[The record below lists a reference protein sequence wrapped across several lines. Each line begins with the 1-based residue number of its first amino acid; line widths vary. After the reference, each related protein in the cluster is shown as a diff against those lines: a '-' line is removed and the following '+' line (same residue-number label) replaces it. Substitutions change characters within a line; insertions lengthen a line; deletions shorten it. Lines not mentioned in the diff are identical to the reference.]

1 MNILALRAHNS
12 ELFFDG
18 ITEGAIDY
26 SYIRGVLPVGGG
38 QPNPMIT
45 SFTGGPYLPVNNKLS
60 TNRNTWTY
68 GSAGNYPRPFLSF
81 SQKLTNA
88 NYSYLGAY
96 ARLISYHL
104 GSLSKC
110 INDECELKQDGT
122 DKSIW
127 GRVGV
132 IQSGYGIGQLGFFA
146 QPWYLANDGTYDAAF
161 WAERYTLE
169 IPDKPTWWD
178 QCTKLTT
185 TVIFFN
191 DVYRETCVIEVAF
204 QNLQFDDKQY
214 YKGEPLH
221 SIQDGTLGLLPQLV
235 GLASAIGWI

>member
-1 MNILALRAHNS
+1 MNISAIRSSNY
-12 ELFFDG
+12 ELFLDG

-26 SYIRGVLPVGGG
+26 SHIIGLIPVGGG
-38 QPNPMIT
+38 QPNPFIT

-60 TNRNTWTY
+60 TNRSNWTF

-96 ARLISYHL
+96 ARLIIYYR
-104 GSLSKC
+104 GILSTC
-110 INDECELKQDGT
+110 INGECDREQDGT
-122 DKSIW
+122 NKSIW

-132 IQSGYGIGQLGFFA
+132 IQSGYGVGQLGFFV
-146 QPWYLANDGTYDAAF
+146 QPWHPANDGTYDAAF
-161 WAERYTLE
+161 WAERYDLE

-178 QCTKLTT
+178 QCTKMTT
-185 TVIFFN
+185 TAILFN
-191 DVYRETCVIEVAF
+191 DPYKETCLVEVAF

-214 YKGEPLH
+214 YKGEPLS

-235 GLASAIGWI
+235 GIASLVGWV